1 MKLELVS
8 VSSSSLILHPSSLLL
23 MLSQVVELIEE
34 KQKFAITSHLRPDG
48 DSLGSSLG
56 LYWLLRALD
65 KEVEVIMRDE
75 VPRAYQKLP
84 GTREVRVTPAVDRPF
99 DAVFVIE
106 CSDITR
112 PGLIDLERQFVV
124 NIDHHS
130 TTALFGDINWIDS
143 TASAVGEMIYNLC
156 KALGVRVTKEIAEC
170 VYTALITDTGSF
182 HYSNTSERTFKVAS
196 ELVRAG
202 VKPAKISQAV
212 FSNYPW
218 SKLELL
224 AEVLTTV
231 KRDASGH
238 VAWLAQTQE
247 MQERARATD
256 EDGDGFV
263 NYPMSCGDVEACA
276 FFKETAPG
284 VYRVSLRSKCDVNV
298 ARIAERFGGGG
309 HRNAAGCT
317 FHGTCDEA
325 EREVVRLLVEAV
337 ENRGNGGVGSAE
349 QRANNGGGSSDTL
362 GEQQQEI
369 LAAAEKRKAERDA
382 R

>member
-1 MKLELVS
+1 
-8 VSSSSLILHPSSLLL
+8 
-23 MLSQVVELIEE
+23 MLSQVVELIEA
-34 KQKFAITSHLRPDG
+34 KRRFAITSHIRPDG

-56 LYWLLRALD
+56 LYWLLRALEKD
-65 KEVEVIMRDE
+65 VEVIMRDP
-75 VPRAYQKLP
+75 VPHAYQQLP
-84 GTREVRVTPAVDRPF
+84 GAADVRVTPVVDPAYH
-99 DAVFVIE
+99 AVFVIE

-112 PGLIDLERQFVV
+112 PGLTDLEKQFVV

-130 TTALFGDINWIDS
+130 TTALFGNINWIDS

-156 KALGVRVTKEIAEC
+156 KATGVRVTKEIAEC

-218 SKLELL
+218 SKIELL
-224 AEVLTTV
+224 GEVLTTV
-231 KRDASGH
+231 KRDETGR
-238 VAWLAQTQE
+238 VAWMHQTLD
-247 MQERARATD
+247 MQQRAGASD

-298 ARIAERFGGGG
+298 AR
-309 HRNAAGCT
+309 
-317 FHGTCDEA
+317 
-325 EREVVRLLVEAV
+325 
-337 ENRGNGGVGSAE
+337 
-349 QRANNGGGSSDTL
+349 
-362 GEQQQEI
+362 
-369 LAAAEKRKAERDA
+369 
-382 R
+382 

>member
-1 MKLELVS
+1 M
-8 VSSSSLILHPSSLLL
+8 
-23 MLSQVVELIEE
+23 VELIEL
-34 KQKFAITSHLRPDG
+34 KRRFAITSHIRPDG

-65 KEVEVIMRDE
+65 KEVEVVMRDA
-75 VPRAYQKLP
+75 VPHAYQKLP
-84 GTREVRVTPAVDRPF
+84 GAESVRVTPRIDRPY

-112 PGLIDLERQFVV
+112 PGLVDLERQFVV

-156 KALGVRVTKEIAEC
+156 KALGVRVTREIAEC

-202 VKPAKISQAV
+202 VKPAKVSQAV
-212 FSNYPW
+212 FANYPW
-218 SKLELL
+218 SKIELL
-224 AEVLTTV
+224 SEVLSTV
-231 KRDASGH
+231 KRDASGR
-238 VAWLAQTQE
+238 VAWLVQTLE
-247 MQERARATD
+247 MQERAVATD

-284 VYRVSLRSKCDVNV
+284 LYRVSLRSKCDVNV

-317 FHGTCDEA
+317 FQGSWEEA
-325 EREVVRLLVEAV
+325 EREMVGHLVYAV
-337 ENRGNGGVGSAE
+337 EHRGENGTGP
-349 QRANNGGGSSDTL
+349 L
-362 GEQQQEI
+362 PPPQEVI
-369 LAAAEKRKAERDA
+369 AAVESRKAERDA
-382 R
+382 RT